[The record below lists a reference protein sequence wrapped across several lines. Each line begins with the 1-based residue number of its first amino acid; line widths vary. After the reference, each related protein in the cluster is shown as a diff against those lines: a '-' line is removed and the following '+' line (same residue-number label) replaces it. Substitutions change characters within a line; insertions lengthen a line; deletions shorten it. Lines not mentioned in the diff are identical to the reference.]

1 VSYRS
6 AMRRHLLYSPVVVAA
21 SVLMSGCFT
30 STADFQNDAED
41 FILENEGLA
50 TAVETTFV
58 SADCEEPIDQNAGT
72 TFTCSATDSDDNT
85 WEFEIKILESNEY
98 EVNVSRFPD

>member
-1 VSYRS
+1 
-6 AMRRHLLYSPVVVAA
+6 MRRHLPFSPFVVIAG
-21 SVLMSGCFT
+21 VLLAGCFT

-50 TAVETTFV
+50 EAVDTTFV
-58 SADCEEPIDQNAGT
+58 TADCEEPVDQNAGT
-72 TFTCSATDSDDNT
+72 TFACDATDNDGDT
-85 WEFEIKILESNEY
+85 WEFEIAILESNEY